1 MKFPE
6 GLPQVVALKIPN
18 LHDKSPIASRQ
29 KLWSSIFKELQ
40 ILKHESISSH
50 NSIVKLF
57 GVSWRTTTKGGSF
70 LPVFVLEAAQRGDL
84 ATFLKGSTGLKLQ
97 KGFCLS
103 IDIAA
108 GVQALHELGIIHA
121 DLKPQNILIFEDD
134 DRELVAK
141 IADFGSAVFLDDV
154 TLEVQLDAGT
164 SLWQA
169 PECCRPVQKADL
181 VKTDIYS
188 LGLVIANLMTG
199 NYVVELLQQSEHQIQ
214 QNGKLSDSIRAD
226 ISRRVGQ
233 MVQESGIELENGEF
247 VIAARTS
254 ALIYWATDIPSQR
267 IPRVNKFHKELR
279 SILNHA
285 DLDSQ
290 EFDILL
296 KPGLGSLS
304 DEDMVQAFKY
314 SRLKTQHE
322 MSQRGSDISPKYIK
336 TTLYRWLGRAKPIV
350 SNGKAIFEASKC
362 FGTLRMMPPA
372 VVREIAKQLSNL
384 AYAPSEDIES
394 RQKAAI
400 EYANMVFWSLQ
411 FYHGYESSVESALD
425 AMYLSAELGNPEAQG
440 ITIWLFEAFGHS
452 LPPEHTCEKTIQW
465 LSTALKYGSETSLR
479 HLKLVSS
486 NVYQIARRRLRT
498 HGGGIGQDGDLSHIW
513 TFIDTGFDMA
523 MSILKDGSSDPNLEM
538 AVYQSAVLSGRVDL
552 MCQVLQAFT
561 RGANH
566 EFQLRESVLLY
577 ACRAG
582 YEEMTHFLLDNGA
595 DPSKTSAEGATP
607 LHFLSSFDDSC
618 MRDIAK
624 KLLSNGALLEARTT
638 NAASHR
644 LVLDSTFGKV
654 NGTPLTWA
662 VAANS
667 QTAVSVLIA
676 LGADPFDRLSRKAPV
691 GDRWGTLH
699 HLSPVMYAAMTHHW
713 AMLGL
718 LLPKGST
725 GWVSRFKYLFH
736 RGPRW
741 ELNHGSRPIG
751 SWGDRDTSTLIEVC
765 ARYAIPG
772 SLQRILIHGK
782 EHEEAFRKTF
792 ELLISAGCDPC
803 KATKR
808 RHNLWVAAIQWGQP
822 FVVRH
827 LMDWQGGRLRPD
839 NEEWLAYLMTAVG
852 LQDTVTCDVLLEFA
866 KLYSVPETQWAAF
879 FTELV
884 QTTDDSDVLDRFK
897 HHLASNTDHGEAV
910 GQALLH
916 GNFTSARWVYT
927 NARCDIVNAH
937 LDGASCLGKLVLRSK
952 THSHAAIAVRELLE
966 FYELPTQLFENVFEL
981 GGSSFTALHLAALHL
996 EYMGGSQMAG
1006 SVFQELLE
1014 VYNEPDH
1021 LNFKIKA
1028 GNYKGCTP
1036 LHIAVATCNIPAV
1049 KLLLAE
1055 EDVRINDTGPD
1066 DKTAMDLALQNFSNQ
1081 DKDLDLWKVVSHKRQ
1096 GSDLSHFL
1104 QAFQIYQELRDAG
1117 VTSNKVFAAVVRTDE
1132 DNYTIMRSGAPDM
1145 PVIMFKRK

>member
-29 KLWSSIFKELQ
+29 KLWTSIFKELQ

-57 GVSWRTTTKGGSF
+57 GVSWRNTTNGGSF

-84 ATFLKGSTGLKLQ
+84 ATFLKESTGLKLQ

-108 GVQALHELGIIHA
+108 GVQAIHEVGIIHA

-141 IADFGSAVFLDDV
+141 VADFGSAVFLDDI

-169 PECCRPVQKADL
+169 PECCRPVRKADL

-199 NYVVELLQQSEHQIQ
+199 NYVVELFQQSEHQIQ

-279 SILNHA
+279 SILNHVLQNQISALCNSDLLEA

-296 KPGLGSLS
+296 KPDLGSLS

-314 SRLKTQHE
+314 ARLKTQHE
-322 MSQRGSDISPKYIK
+322 SSQRGSDISPKYIM
-336 TTLYRWLGRAKPIV
+336 TTLHRWRNQRSLGRATPIV
-350 SNGKAIFEASKC
+350 SNGKSIFEASKC

-384 AYAPSEDIES
+384 AYAPSED
-394 RQKAAI
+394 
-400 EYANMVFWSLQ
+400 SLQ
-411 FYHGYESSVESALD
+411 FHLGYESSVESALD

-440 ITIWLFEAFGHS
+440 ITIWLFEAFGRS
-452 LPPEHTCEKTIQW
+452 LPPEHTCDKTIQW

-486 NVYQIARRRLRT
+486 NVYQIARTRLRT
-498 HGGGIGQDGDLSHIW
+498 HGGGIGQDRDLSHIW

-523 MSILKDGSSDPNLEM
+523 MSILKEGRSDPNLEM

-552 MCQVLQAFT
+552 MRQVLQVFT

-582 YEEMTHFLLDNGA
+582 YEDMAHFLLDNGA
-595 DPSKTSAEGATP
+595 DPSKASAEGATP

-624 KLLSNGALLEARTT
+624 KLLSNGALLEARTS
-638 NAASHR
+638 NAASHC

-699 HLSPVMYAAMTHHW
+699 HLSPVM
-713 AMLGL
+713 
-718 LLPKGST
+718 
-725 GWVSRFKYLFH
+725 
-736 RGPRW
+736 
-741 ELNHGSRPIG
+741 PIG

-803 KATKR
+803 KTTKR

-866 KLYSVPETQWAAF
+866 KLYSVPESQWAAF

-910 GQALLH
+910 CQALLH

-966 FYELPTQLFENVFEL
+966 LYELPAQLFENVFEL

-996 EYMGGSQMAG
+996 EYLTGSQMAG

-1014 VYNEPDH
+1014 FYNEPDH

-1028 GNYKGCTP
+1028 GNYKGFTP
-1036 LHIAVATCNIPAV
+1036 LHLAVATCNIPAV

-1055 EDVRINDTGPD
+1055 EDVRINETGPD

-1104 QAFQIYQELRDAG
+1104 QALEIYEELRNAG
-1117 VTSNKVFAAVVRTDE
+1117 VTSNKIFAAVVRTDE
-1132 DNYTIMRSGAPDM
+1132 DNYTILRSGDPDT
-1145 PVIMFKRK
+1145 PVIMFQRK